1 MNYLAHAVLSF
12 GHNEI
17 LIGNMISDFVKGSS
31 KYSYAPMIL
40 HGINL
45 HRMIDTFTDR
55 HPATKAANMVFRKVA
70 GPYAGAF
77 TDVSYD
83 HFLAT
88 DPTIFSGESL
98 TAFAA
103 RTYDVLEAHYAVLP
117 ERFKNMLPF
126 MRNQNWLLNY
136 SNHDG
141 IRSSF
146 GGVFRRAKY
155 LEHNEGVF
163 RQFMEHYDELQQYY
177 SQFFP
182 ELYAYALHELRKMT
196 EGNIAL

>member
-40 HGINL
+40 HGIHL

-55 HPATKAANMVFRKVA
+55 HPSTKAANMVFRKVA

-98 TAFAA
+98 TVFAA

-163 RQFMEHYDELQQYY
+163 RQFMEHYDELRQYY

-182 ELYAYALHELRKMT
+182 ELYAYALQELRKMT